1 MPTVIAVV
9 EHTSKTA
16 FYVFGGLFAA
26 WAVAL
31 GAVGLKRPE
40 FPGGDRGA
48 RLVML
53 VSALLMVGAISSAI
67 ATG

>member
-9 EHTSKTA
+9 QHTFKGA
-16 FYVFGGLFAA
+16 FYAFGGLFAV

-40 FPGGDRGA
+40 FPFGDRGA

-53 VSALLMVGAISSAI
+53 VSALLMVGAITSAI
-67 ATG
+67 ASG